1 MFSSFMYL
9 IVSVFSLLMF
19 NCLALN
25 CVYIYRYSKI
35 STINVC
41 QTKFSSEGLLILY
54 WKARQESHL
63 KCKIS
68 GKNWIPMSNL
78 LKNRRSPNIIHLQ
91 WFFFWILC
99 VLKVYL
105 RLFFILFGFTCLDV
119 SLPFSMK
126 HNRTSVIQWFLFYLI
141 FFCA

>member
-91 WFFFWILC
+91 W
-99 VLKVYL
+99 
-105 RLFFILFGFTCLDV
+105 LFFLDTLCIE
-119 SLPFSMK
+119 SLPSTLLHFVWIYLPWCIS
-126 HNRTSVIQWFLFYLI
+126 SFLNETQ
-141 FFCA
+141 